1 MIIDKLRV
9 FQTQW
14 LWIYFIRKWPNI
26 LICLST
32 HSLESAEETFLGE
45 GVNSQGNKRKTP
57 SVCQGDG
64 VIRQDSNLVAAK
76 LEYEDE
82 AYKLIFVTLT

>member
-1 MIIDKLRV
+1 M
-9 FQTQW
+9 
-14 LWIYFIRKWPNI
+14 
-26 LICLST
+26 
-32 HSLESAEETFLGE
+32 
-45 GVNSQGNKRKTP
+45 NSQGNKRKTP

-82 AYKLIFVTLT
+82 AYKLVFVTLT